1 MRAVDLIVR
10 THDRPWL
17 TLLDRDLE
25 REQVRHP
32 RGIAI
37 DDCIVPVAA
46 RLKVVHRIMF
56 RRGNHVVRLDARNL
70 RADHRSGEQR
80 IFAAI
85 FKIATVA
92 RIALQ
97 IDSAREHHVE
107 PR

>member
-1 MRAVDLIVR
+1 M
-10 THDRPWL
+10 
-17 TLLDRDLE
+17 
-25 REQVRHP
+25 
-32 RGIAI
+32 
-37 DDCIVPVAA
+37 
-46 RLKVVHRIMF
+46 
-56 RRGNHVVRLDARNL
+56 VRLDARNL